1 MDVID
6 NEVKETYLRTVYM
19 YAVSEERNLLHFILK
34 WKTWIIN

>member
-19 YAVSEERNLLHFILK
+19 YAVSEERNLSILF
-34 WKTWIIN
+34 